1 MIFIFRGNTTLH
13 GYIFIIPR
21 GKVVY
26 CFTHVCLS
34 GRSKDFLATI
44 NSEISF
50 KISFILKT
58 LKMNDLHMIEAVHV
72 SKTSIFQCSHEK
84 VLADFTQN
92 E

>member
-1 MIFIFRGNTTLH
+1 MIFIFRGGNRTLH

-21 GKVVY
+21 GLKGVF

-34 GRSKDFLATI
+34 GLNKDFLATI

-58 LKMNDLHMIEAVHV
+58 LKMNDLQMIEAVHV
-72 SKTSIFQCSHEK
+72 SKTLIF
-84 VLADFTQN
+84 
-92 E
+92 

>member
-1 MIFIFRGNTTLH
+1 MVIYLLYPEERWYTVL
-13 GYIFIIPR
+13 PM
-21 GKVVY
+21 
-26 CFTHVCLS
+26 CACLV
-34 GRSKDFLATI
+34 SKDFLATI